1 MIYEFASADNIGD
14 RKDQQDRV
22 ATLSHP
28 SSADVVLAVL
38 TDGMGGH
45 TGGALA
51 AQSVIDAITPLF
63 GTYTPG
69 TMSADQWLKDMIMA
83 AHHKVAAAGQGYNR
97 DPRATCVLAL
107 AQPGRIDWVHC
118 GDSRLYLFRDGD
130 FVSRSEDHS
139 LVEILLQQGK
149 ITDAE
154 VHTHPERSKVFS
166 SLGGPEPPQ
175 IATGFIDKVAP
186 GDTVLLAS
194 DGLWAYFKPR
204 EIADVIAFRNLTS
217 SCDNLIKL
225 ARHRARGNGD
235 NLSVAMIRQPVEP
248 AKPGLIGSLFGLRSA
263 EPSPLDGARRFIL
276 SQLRQHAAQ
285 HANGLIEQIKQS
297 PSLGELVTAVPQC
310 VKALSAGSGAE
321 VAESFLLRV
330 QGLLEEA

>member
-1 MIYEFASADNIGD
+1 MIYEFASAENIGD
-14 RKDQQDRV
+14 RKEQQDRV

-28 SSADVVLAVL
+28 AIADVILAIL

-51 AQSVIDAITPLF
+51 AQAVIDAITPLF

-69 TMSADQWLKDMIMA
+69 VMPAGQWLVDMIMA
-83 AHHKVAAAGQGYNR
+83 AHHKVAATGQGQNR

-107 AQPGRIDWVHC
+107 AQPGRIDWAHC
-118 GDSRLYLFRDGD
+118 GDSRVYLFRDGE

-149 ITDAE
+149 ISEAE
-154 VHTHPERSKVFS
+154 VHTHPERSKLFT
-166 SLGGPEPPQ
+166 SLGGPESPQ
-175 IATGFIDKVAP
+175 IATGFIDNAAP

-204 EIADVIAFRNLTS
+204 EIADVIAFRDLTS

-235 NLSVAMIRQPVEP
+235 NLSVAMIRQPAEQ
-248 AKPGLIGSLFGLRSA
+248 AKPGLVGSLLGLSSA
-263 EPSPLDGARRFIL
+263 ETSPLEDARRFIL
-276 SQLRQHAAQ
+276 TQLRQHAAKN
-285 HANGLIEQIKQS
+285 ADGLITQIKQS
-297 PSLGELVTAVPQC
+297 LSLGELAAAVPQC
-310 VKALSAGSGAE
+310 VKALSSGGGVE
-321 VAESFLLRV
+321 IAESFLLRV